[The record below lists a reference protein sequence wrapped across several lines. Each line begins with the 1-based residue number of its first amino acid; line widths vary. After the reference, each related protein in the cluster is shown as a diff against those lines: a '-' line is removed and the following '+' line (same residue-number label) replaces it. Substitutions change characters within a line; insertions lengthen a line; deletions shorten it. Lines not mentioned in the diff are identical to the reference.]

1 MSTEITEESYA
12 QFPLDVDWQ
21 LIGITGGIVA
31 VLGVLAIAFP
41 LATGLSVTYALSAL
55 LIVSGLVHGAAAF
68 SNRGWSGTVWQLVL
82 AAVAVLAGIVLLANP
97 VLGLASLTVLVIG
110 YLLVD
115 GLVELAASIRMS
127 GQEGRGYIAAS
138 GVLSLVLAGFLWAGF
153 PADSAWVVGLLVG
166 VSLLMT
172 GFSMVL
178 VSMSGRRIEKDLDA
192 GVVGS
197 RKA

>member
-1 MSTEITEESYA
+1 MSTETTEESYA
-12 QFPLDVDWQ
+12 EFPLDVDWQ
-21 LIGITGGIVA
+21 MIGIIGGIIA
-31 VLGVLAIAFP
+31 LIGVLAIAFP

-55 LIVSGLVHGAAAF
+55 LIVSGIVHGVAAF

-82 AAVAVLAGIVLLANP
+82 AVVAILAGIVLLANP
-97 VLGLASLTVLVIG
+97 VVGLASLTVLVIA

-138 GVLSLVLAGFLWAGF
+138 GVLSLVLAVFLWAGF

-192 GVVGS
+192 GVVDS